1 MLLVLSSIEDAYALS
16 SNLDNSFFDKAN
28 SFSENRAKTYLAG
41 RALLQSV
48 LQNFFSIEN
57 LPKITKSDKGKPFFE
72 DNSSKFSKKLPF
84 FNISHSRKTICIGVS
99 EYDLGIDIEFVKKRV
114 RFEELKEKVLSS
126 GEIDLLQDLD
136 EDAQLKEFTAFW
148 TMRESLLKLSGFGL
162 AHLEKVKADVLK
174 AKIFYEALLSEDIIN
189 RDLKTVNLAQYGLLE
204 PDAYLSYTLYK
215 GEDLAFYKLDKAKF
229 IKLSS
234 PKESYS
240 FTVN

>member
-16 SNLDNSFFDKAN
+16 SNLDKNYFDKAN

-48 LQNFFSIEN
+48 LLNFFSIEN

-72 DNSSKFSKKLPF
+72 ENSLNFDKKLPF
-84 FNISHSRKTICIGVS
+84 FNISHSRKTICVGVS
-99 EYDLGIDIEFVKKRV
+99 EFDLGIDIEFVKKRV

-126 GEIDLLQDLD
+126 GEIDLLKDLD
-136 EDAQLKEFTAFW
+136 EESQLQKFTAFW
-148 TMRESLLKLSGFGL
+148 TIRESLLKLSGFGL
-162 AHLEKVKADVLK
+162 AHLEKVKVDL
-174 AKIFYEALLSEDIIN
+174 AKVKISYEALLSENIIN
-189 RDLKTVNLAQYGLLE
+189 RELKTVNLAQFGLLD

-215 GEDLAFYKLDKAKF
+215 GEDVAFYKLDKEQF

>member
-1 MLLVLSSIEDAYALS
+1 MLLVLSSIEDAYVLS

-28 SFSENRAKTYLAG
+28 SFSENRAKSYLAG

-48 LQNFFSIEN
+48 LLNFFSIEN
-57 LPKITKSDKGKPFFE
+57 LPKITKSENGKPFFE
-72 DNSSKFSKKLPF
+72 DNSLNSDKKLPF
-84 FNISHSRKTICIGVS
+84 FNISHSRKTICVGVS
-99 EYDLGIDIEFVKKRV
+99 EYDLGIDLEFVKKRV

-126 GEIDLLQDLD
+126 GEIDLLKDLD

-162 AHLEKVKADVLK
+162 AHLEKVKVDVK
-174 AKIFYEALLSEDIIN
+174 KVKISYEALLSEDKIN
-189 RDLKTVNLAQYGLLE
+189 RVLKTVNLAQYGLLD
-204 PDAYLSYTLYK
+204 PYAYLSYTLYK
-215 GEDLAFYKLDKAKF
+215 GEDLAFYKLDKNQF